1 MDFDE
6 DTLKLLKQCVLGT
19 TTKEVISE
27 YVFDENQNKMVLTKQ
42 KINEKEL
49 PPNADIIKLFYQ
61 HFLLEEDSLTKL
73 TDEELLKEKERLL
86 QQLKEEE
93 NASRKSKNKGKV

>member
-1 MDFDE
+1 M
-6 DTLKLLKQCVLGT
+6 KK
-19 TTKEVISE
+19 
-27 YVFDENQNKMVLTKQ
+27 
-42 KINEKEL
+42 
-49 PPNADIIKLFYQ
+49 
-61 HFLLEEDSLTKL
+61 DSLTKL

>member
-1 MDFDE
+1 MMDFDE

-42 KINEKEL
+42 KINEK
-49 PPNADIIKLFYQ
+49 
-61 HFLLEEDSLTKL
+61 
-73 TDEELLKEKERLL
+73 
-86 QQLKEEE
+86 
-93 NASRKSKNKGKV
+93 G